1 MNTQNQAI
9 KISIIFI
16 FSAVL
21 VFHFLIL
28 SGVIPYENT
37 WGGRLK
43 SHQEMIQFETISIAV
58 NLFFMFLVAVK
69 AKWLKINFPARL
81 LTVLFW
87 GMSLIFAVNTLGN
100 LVAINSLEKYIAT
113 PITLILSILTA
124 LLAREKASA

>member
-1 MNTQNQAI
+1 MNTQNRTI
-9 KISIIFI
+9 KISIMFI

-124 LLAREKASA
+124 ILAREKASA

>member
-1 MNTQNQAI
+1 MNTQNRAI
-9 KISIIFI
+9 KISIMFI

>member
-1 MNTQNQAI
+1 MNTQNRAI
-9 KISIIFI
+9 KISIMFI

-124 LLAREKASA
+124 LLAREKESA

>member
-1 MNTQNQAI
+1 MNTQNRAI
-9 KISIIFI
+9 KISIMFI

-28 SGVIPYENT
+28 TGVIPYENT